1 MKFLII
7 GILLCNIHLVEAQDD
22 VADLVKKVKAKYEKV
37 TDYEASGKLKTNVL
51 FIKVPIANVKIYY
64 KNPNKLKIKNESGVS
79 FIPKGTI
86 NVNMNNVLSM
96 DNYQVLDAGSDKI
109 DGTPVKVVK
118 ILPEEDSEDVVL
130 STLYIDP
137 KNLLILKSKTTTK
150 ENGTY
155 EISMKYGEY
164 ANYGLPKSVNFSF
177 NTKGYKLPKGITFD
191 YDNGAAK
198 ENFDKTKEK
207 KGKVAI
213 TYSSYIINKGVRDE
227 VFK

>member
-1 MKFLII
+1 MKYIIIAIFFLSFQ
-7 GILLCNIHLVEAQDD
+7 LASAQDD
-22 VADLVKKVKAKYEKV
+22 VTDLVRKVKEKYEKV
-37 TDYEASGKLKTNVL
+37 VDYEASGVMKTNVL

-64 KNPNKLKIKNESGVS
+64 KKPNKLKIKNENGVS

-86 NVNMNNVLSM
+86 NINMNNVLSM
-96 DNYQVLDAGSDKI
+96 ENYQVLDAGNDVINGK
-109 DGTPVKVVK
+109 PVKVVK
-118 ILPEEDSEDVVL
+118 VLPEEDSEDVVL
-130 STLYIDP
+130 STLYIDV
-137 KNLLILKSKTTTK
+137 KNLVVLKSKTTTK

-155 EISMKYGEY
+155 EITMEYGEY
-164 ANYGLPKSVNFSF
+164 VDYGLPSKVNFSF

-198 ENFDKTKEK
+198 ANVDKTKDK

-213 TYSSYIINKGVRDE
+213 TYTSYKINKGLRDE

>member
-7 GILLCNIHLVEAQDD
+7 AFLCCNIHIIEAQGD
-22 VADLVKKVKAKYEKV
+22 VANLVNKVKAKYEKV

-96 DNYQVLDAGSDKI
+96 DNYQVLDAGNDMI
-109 DGTPVKVVK
+109 DGTFVKVVK

>member
-1 MKFLII
+1 MKY
-7 GILLCNIHLVEAQDD
+7 ILLAILFLNLQIATAQDD
-22 VADLVKKVKAKYEKV
+22 VTDLVRKVKAKYEKV
-37 TDYEASGKLKTNVL
+37 VDYEASGVMKTNVL

-64 KNPNKLKIKNESGVS
+64 KKPNKLKIKNENGVS

-86 NVNMNNVLSM
+86 NINMNNVLSM
-96 DNYQVLDAGSDKI
+96 ENYQVLDAGNDVINGK
-109 DGTPVKVVK
+109 PVKVVK

-130 STLYIDP
+130 STLYIDV
-137 KNLLILKSKTTTK
+137 KNLVVLKSKTTTK

-155 EISMKYGEY
+155 EIAMEYGEY
-164 ANYGLPKSVNFSF
+164 VDYGLPSKVNFSF

-198 ENFDKTKEK
+198 ANVDKIKDK

-213 TYSSYIINKGVRDE
+213 TYASYKINKGLRDA
-227 VFK
+227 VFN